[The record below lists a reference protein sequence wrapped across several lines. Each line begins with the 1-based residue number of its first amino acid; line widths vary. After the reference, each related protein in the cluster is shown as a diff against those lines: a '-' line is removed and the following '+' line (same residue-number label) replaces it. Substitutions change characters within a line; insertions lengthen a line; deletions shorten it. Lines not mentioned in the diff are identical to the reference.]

1 MEIEVTDVGT
11 SGSFCK
17 NC

>member
-11 SGSFCK
+11 SGSLCK

>member
-11 SGSFCK
+11 YGSFCK